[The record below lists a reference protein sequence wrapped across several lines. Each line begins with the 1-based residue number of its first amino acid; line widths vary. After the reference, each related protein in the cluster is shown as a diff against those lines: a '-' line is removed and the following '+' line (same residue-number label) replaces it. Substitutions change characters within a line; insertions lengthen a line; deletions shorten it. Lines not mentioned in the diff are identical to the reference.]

1 MMTTLSGRFEMPKYK
16 KEHVRAVRKVAR
28 AKFAGNGRSHLKMM
42 LGGDAVYRKL
52 VMVHRN
58 LMGATG
64 ASTETAKV
72 LTEAI
77 ATLSEELELKP
88 NVVGA
93 LNKMKSIAE
102 RGDKMSF
109 DMLRNQ
115 IFKTADLLKVK
126 LPSMMF
132 ASILADRD
140 GNYMS
145 VQNIRDIASMS
156 QELSEHIQYGDDMP
170 DWVEDK
176 LSSARQAI
184 SDLHRYYRESPRK

>member
-1 MMTTLSGRFEMPKYK
+1 MPKYK
-16 KEHVRAVRKVAR
+16 KEHIQAVRKVAR
-28 AKFAGNGRSHLKMM
+28 AKFARNGMNHLKMM
-42 LGGDAVYRKL
+42 LGGDKPY
-52 VMVHRN
+52 RN
-58 LMGATG
+58 LILLRRNLIG
-64 ASTETAKV
+64 ASEISNQTAEV
-72 LTEAI
+72 LSDAI
-77 ATLSEELELKP
+77 YALSEELEMKP
-88 NVVGA
+88 NVLGA
-93 LNKMKSIAE
+93 LNKMKSIAD

-115 IFKTADLLKVK
+115 IFKAADLLKIK

-156 QELSEHIQYGDDMP
+156 QELAEQIQYGDDMP

-184 SDLHRYYRESPRK
+184 SDLHRYYRESPKAR

>member
-1 MMTTLSGRFEMPKYK
+1 
-16 KEHVRAVRKVAR
+16 
-28 AKFAGNGRSHLKMM
+28 
-42 LGGDAVYRKL
+42 
-52 VMVHRN
+52 
-58 LMGATG
+58 MGATG